1 MRKLDLDTLKTVSGG
16 TNKGHGYDKGHGH
29 DKGGKGKGKDKS

>member
-16 TNKGHGYDKGHGH
+16 TSKHEPKS
-29 DKGGKGKGKDKS
+29 DKGGHGKSKGKDKS

>member
-16 TNKGHGYDKGHGH
+16 TKNYGH
-29 DKGGKGKGKDKS
+29 DKGHDKGHGKGKDKS